1 MILKVKKRSCASL
14 SERIFSTTKLWK
26 KKSANIRKQKN
37 NENQR
42 LWAENP
48 LQLVILKSLEG
59 CIHGN
64 DKIRKTKAEED
75 IYDVT
80 TAFSPQFRTNCGH
93 GVTILWTN
101 YDNGRDLSAFKKS
114 VSPRDLFR
122 CCTQFFLRARVVV
135 FISSFFLTGLITST
149 IASENRTKYTI
160 YEPY

>member
-48 LQLVILKSLEG
+48 LQLVILKRLEG

-114 VSPRDLFR
+114 VSPRDLFP
-122 CCTQFFLRARVVV
+122 CCTQFFLRVVV